1 MQVSTTFRQP
11 SENEFC
17 KIARCKIA
25 RHCTNLGTHHNPT
38 SLVELH
44 FSEKM
49 FFIQIIV
56 VSLQHPMIKS
66 VCIQPSQSI

>member
-25 RHCTNLGTHHNPT
+25 RQ
-38 SLVELH
+38 
-44 FSEKM
+44 KDM
-49 FFIQIIV
+49 D
-56 VSLQHPMIKS
+56 
-66 VCIQPSQSI
+66 QSPLKYKGEFE

>member
-25 RHCTNLGTHHNPT
+25 RHCTKLGIHHNPT

-44 FSEKM
+44 FSVKM
-49 FFIQIIV
+49 FVIQIFI
-56 VSLQHPMIKS
+56 VSLHYPMIKS
-66 VCIQPSQSI
+66 V